1 MIIFP
6 AESSFWRQPIWR
18 IFFLIRLTELTSASK
33 PVNHA
38 KIEILEHNLLRS
50 SVGAAAAAITG
61 AAMSIEE
68 WDRTRD
74 PGTGGT

>member
-1 MIIFP
+1 MGLLGLLGHC
-6 AESSFWRQPIWR
+6 RQ
-18 IFFLIRLTELTSASK
+18 IRLTELTSASK

-61 AAMSIEE
+61 AAITAAAMSIEE